1 MIPITRKKDY
11 FHLMCSVTFPFI
23 NSSSELAAEITLA
36 VSGFKA
42 GKNPFI
48 SRHSLSLGHD
58 PMTFYLPYT
67 TNYNLT
73 NTALC
78 LFSIT
83 NTIHFEHY
91 CLANSHILTNFN
103 GTKLD
108 NPGRMSAWWCG
119 DKSLALLWFVEQT
132 LSMING
138 AQMGELTSPSHPFVK
153 NYSRNIIYKCHVM
166 LSICF
171 LKFVFFSD
179 WIKSAMPMGARRAS
193 M

>member
-1 MIPITRKKDY
+1 
-11 FHLMCSVTFPFI
+11 MCSVTFPFI

-58 PMTFYLPYT
+58 LMTFYLPYT

-108 NPGRMSAWWCG
+108 NPTAECQPGGVVTNHWLCYG
-119 DKSLALLWFVEQT
+119 LLNK
-132 LSMING
+132 LC
-138 AQMGELTSPSHPFVK
+138 P
-153 NYSRNIIYKCHVM
+153 
-166 LSICF
+166 
-171 LKFVFFSD
+171 
-179 WIKSAMPMGARRAS
+179 
-193 M
+193 